1 MLQTTASGTRPQPN
15 SETPRDDEAKQ
26 TESRSAGKGHMRPE
40 NEHEHP
46 QKEHEHPQ
54 NEHEHPENENE
65 RRESVHDRNAP
76 GDQDGDI
83 ECI

>member
-46 QKEHEHPQ
+46 Q
-54 NEHEHPENENE
+54 NENE
-65 RRESVHDRNAP
+65 RWESVHDRNTP
-76 GDQDGDI
+76 DDQDGDI